1 MHFNDIPQ
9 FPYGNYKVDLSWS
22 YLEQHLQHHI
32 NDYYLD
38 IDPDF
43 QREHVWTKEQQVAYV
58 EFKLRGG
65 RSGGDLLFNCPGW
78 TNGHISKTDYVL
90 VDGKQRLEAARAFMS
105 NRIKAFGH
113 YYSEFEGSLGLIRPD
128 FQWNIAELKTRAEI
142 LQWYLAFNS
151 GGVVHTEEELS
162 KVRGLLEQEQAKSL

>member
-9 FPYGNYKVDLSWS
+9 FPYGNYKVDVGWR
-22 YLEQHLQHHI
+22 YLEQHLQAHI
-32 NDYYLD
+32 KEYYLD

-43 QREHVWTKEQQVAYV
+43 QREHVWTEGQQVAFV

-78 TNGHISKTDYVL
+78 TNGRISRADYVL

-105 NRIKAFGH
+105 NRLKAFG
-113 YYSEFEGSLGLIRPD
+113 YYYEEFEGKLGIIYPS
-128 FQWNIAELKTRAEI
+128 FQWNIAQLDTRAEI

-151 GGVVHTEEELS
+151 GGVVHTKAELD
-162 KVRGLLEQEQAKSL
+162 KVRVLLEQEQSKNL